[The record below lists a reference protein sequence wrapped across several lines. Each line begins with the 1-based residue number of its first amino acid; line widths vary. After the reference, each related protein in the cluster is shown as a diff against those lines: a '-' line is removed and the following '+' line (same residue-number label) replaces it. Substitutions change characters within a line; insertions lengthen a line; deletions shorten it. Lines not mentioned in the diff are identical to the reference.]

1 MVCFAKEAVCPVYLV
16 TNMWDFRD
24 ILSASGLNI
33 NVLNAHMV
41 TSYSGDLV
49 QRMLSGVGWKHW
61 SAAKHSR
68 ITKRWHECDSIIYLC
83 KVSWTFHQALIYNEK
98 IQVSYFL
105 SLSLPQLLWHW
116 RMVCVCVVRTYCFTR
131 FSLLVNCCHIHFL
144 FIDLSPR
151 SRRSPNQL

>member
-1 MVCFAKEAVCPVYLV
+1 M
-16 TNMWDFRD
+16 
-24 ILSASGLNI
+24 SASGLNI

-41 TSYSGDLV
+41 TSYSADLV

-105 SLSLPQLLWHW
+105 SLSPPATVALANG
-116 RMVCVCVVRTYCFTR
+116 VCVCGKDVLLHTFLAARKLLSHPLPIHTS
-131 FSLLVNCCHIHFL
+131 FS
-144 FIDLSPR
+144 
-151 SRRSPNQL
+151 